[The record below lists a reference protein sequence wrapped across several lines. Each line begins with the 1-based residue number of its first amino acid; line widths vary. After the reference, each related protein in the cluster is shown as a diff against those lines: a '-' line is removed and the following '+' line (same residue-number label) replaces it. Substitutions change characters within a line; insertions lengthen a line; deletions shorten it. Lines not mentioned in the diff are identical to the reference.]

1 MESNGEFFAKEY
13 IEKHI
18 PRLTDEAV
26 GKNTILP
33 TSEETKTGLS
43 GTEDDDVRNW
53 QPNVMRVENERNENN
68 GSNSKSERTFGQLL
82 KSFIPKFVKKENDG
96 VIDADHHMAEKN
108 DYGYNH
114 KIIREWNDMSQDQK
128 NEINQLLRQKIE
140 QQFNTAL
147 TRVSDFDVA
156 INNGEHGINKDF
168 ILTESGKKIAIYNM
182 LGYGFR
188 YLKHDIGFRST
199 SANGLSQALIK
210 NPELWLR
217 EKHKIS
223 NLIKNVN
230 NENKI
235 QESGSQTLSLSYVD
249 TSDSNNFKRNTFG
262 INLGVFNYDSVIY
275 GFDQIKTGT
284 LIDADANDAGLSVNS
299 EDDFLPRLFR
309 YKDTVDS
316 VPKIITKIGNY
327 GEHNEVG
334 INRYNENGNSR
345 LPDFLISYDGKIN
358 EDTKHHAEFFNI
370 PIISINTKCYLN
382 SVA

>member
-1 MESNGEFFAKEY
+1 MESNGEFLAKEY
-13 IEKHI
+13 TEKHT
-18 PRLTDEAV
+18 PRPTDETV

-33 TSEETKTGLS
+33 TNEETKTGLI
-43 GTEDDDVRNW
+43 GMEDDDVKNW
-53 QPNVMRVENERNENN
+53 QPNVMRVDDDKRNENN
-68 GSNSKSERTFGQLL
+68 GINSKPERIFGQLL
-82 KSFIPKFVKKENDG
+82 KSFIPKFIKQENR
-96 VIDADHHMAEKN
+96 VIAADHQVAEKN
-108 DYGYNH
+108 DYSYNY

-156 INNGEHGINKDF
+156 INNGEHGINKDS

-182 LGYGFR
+182 LGYDFR
-188 YLKHDIGFRST
+188 YLKHDIGFRSI

-262 INLGVFNYDSVIY
+262 VNLGVFNYDSVIY

-284 LIDADANDAGLSVNS
+284 LIDADANDAGLGVNS
-299 EDDFLPRLFR
+299 EDDFFPRLFR
-309 YKDTVDS
+309 YKDAVDN
-316 VPKIITKIGNY
+316 VPKIITKTGNY

-334 INRYNENGNSR
+334 ISRYDENGNSQ
-345 LPDFLISYDGKIN
+345 LPNFLISYDGKIN

-370 PIISINTKCYLN
+370 PIISINTNCYLN